1 MEPALP
7 IDRMEPADPNDSTDP
22 AEATD
27 SIEPIEPNDRIERG
41 DAMDR
46 IECRGDDIVGLI
58 GQWRS
63 SSCAAAS
70 SRLSTEARTSASAD
84 PS

>member
-1 MEPALP
+1 
-7 IDRMEPADPNDSTDP
+7 
-22 AEATD
+22 
-27 SIEPIEPNDRIERG
+27 
-41 DAMDR
+41 MDR